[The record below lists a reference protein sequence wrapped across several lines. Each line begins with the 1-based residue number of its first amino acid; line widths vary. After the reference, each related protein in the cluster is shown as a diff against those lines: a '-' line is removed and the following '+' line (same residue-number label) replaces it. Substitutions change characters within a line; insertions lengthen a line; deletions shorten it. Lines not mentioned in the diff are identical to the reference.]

1 MTAGVILGV
10 ARARYSPSSPLNYH
24 LLNLAPPPV
33 LAAALELAAAPPL
46 VAAAPPAPLRTEPV
60 LEAEVS
66 LLFCPVGCKR
76 FIGID
81 GRFVM
86 NLLDT
91 AGPTMRTRKMMNIK
105 KYNIANRI
113 TRRFLNLD
121 CFNE

>member
-1 MTAGVILGV
+1 MTAGGILGV
-10 ARARYSPSSPLNYH
+10 ARARYFPSSPLNYH

-66 LLFCPVGCKR
+66 LLFCPVGCIS

-91 AGPTMRTRKMMNIK
+91 AGPTTRARKMMNMR